1 MSSTSTGTMR
11 LSRNSALVEF
21 MFSNDR
27 WQHRQPVAKNYNWK
41 LSNTVTTNS
50 DRWCSLCFWV
60 IFSCSSFVKVTF
72 DVIYIIICIF
82 VGTDVWQFQSD
93 CSPVTQDTQPLRR
106 DMWQFYFLCGCVHA
120 RVRTFDYCLNIPV
133 NIYST
138 LLVDNSLTN
147 LLVYN
152 IKCSGELYYEH
163 MSKRPGGLA
172 LCWCTCAK
180 NDVFAIKLGRGDL

>member
-1 MSSTSTGTMR
+1 M
-11 LSRNSALVEF
+11 
-21 MFSNDR
+21 
-27 WQHRQPVAKNYNWK
+27 P
-41 LSNTVTTNS
+41 
-50 DRWCSLCFWV
+50 
-60 IFSCSSFVKVTF
+60 
-72 DVIYIIICIF
+72 
-82 VGTDVWQFQSD
+82 
-93 CSPVTQDTQPLRR
+93 
-106 DMWQFYFLCGCVHA
+106 A

-138 LLVDNSLTN
+138 LLVDNSLTT

-180 NDVFAIKLGRGDL
+180 NDVFAIKLGRDDL